1 MKPERSGYF
10 GTQARR
16 RHINVL
22 VAASFSLFLVLAFA
36 TDTWARSSGGRYGGR
51 AGFSQSRSGSSG
63 GGWSSP
69 RSAPT
74 RPYSAPPPPSYGPSM
89 PSPGFGVL
97 PFLLPFLGWGGGGGA
112 GFMGGGGFGLGGIL
126 GLLIVLGIVVVLG
139 RVLLQ
144 NLATARRNRLD
155 GSSSG
160 VLGGERY
167 AVVKCQLALL
177 STARS
182 LQRDLQTYAGTAST
196 DTVTGLASAMQDV
209 VMALMRHGDY
219 WRYGVVQVQAAA
231 TLDDAERAFNQVVS
245 QERAKLS
252 EELTVNVDGVR
263 RQAQRS
269 ESAPSNE
276 VGQYLVV
283 TLIAATGYPEFT
295 AYQTPSPKDI
305 EGTLQRLSTLL
316 TSDLLAFEVM
326 WSPENPDDSLTEDE
340 LIAEYPDLSAL

>member
-22 VAASFSLFLVLAFA
+22 IAAAFSLLLVLVFA

-63 GGWSSP
+63 GGWSGS

-74 RPYSAPPPPSYGPSM
+74 RPYGAPPPPSYAPSM

-97 PFLLPFLGWGGGGGA
+97 PFLLPFLWWGGGGGA
-112 GFMGGGGFGLGGIL
+112 SAGAGGGFGFGGIL
-126 GLLIVLGIVVVLG
+126 GLLIILGIVVILG
-139 RVLLQ
+139 RVLLK
-144 NLATARRNRLD
+144 NLAAARRDRLD
-155 GSSSG
+155 GSPSG
-160 VLGGERY
+160 ILGGERY

-231 TLDDAERAFNQVVS
+231 TLDDAERAFNQVVG

-252 EELTVNVDGVR
+252 EELTVNVDGMR
-263 RQAQRS
+263 RRAQRS
-269 ESAPSNE
+269 ENAPSNE

-283 TLIAATGYPEFT
+283 TLIVATGYPEFT

-340 LIAEYPDLSAL
+340 LIAEYPELSGL